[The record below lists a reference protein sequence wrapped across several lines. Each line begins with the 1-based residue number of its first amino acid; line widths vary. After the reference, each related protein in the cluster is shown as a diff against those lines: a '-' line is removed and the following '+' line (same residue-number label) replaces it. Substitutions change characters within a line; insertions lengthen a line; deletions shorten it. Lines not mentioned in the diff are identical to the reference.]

1 MSKYF
6 ITGGSGFIGSNFI
19 QMCINKNH
27 KVLNFDLLTYSGNLD
42 NLHITSK
49 NTNYSFIKGDICDKD
64 LLDKSLNEFRPNCII
79 NFAAESHVDK
89 SIDNPD
95 NFINTNIVGTYK
107 ILSSSADYYTNLTE
121 DQRRIFKFLHIST
134 DEVYGS
140 LDQKGLFDE
149 NSKYNP
155 SSPYSAS
162 KAASDHLVNSWNKTY
177 DLPTII
183 TNCSNNYGPYQFPE
197 KLIPHMIQR
206 CLSEDYLPIYGDGKN
221 IRDWIHVYDHCD
233 AIYELTKKGIVG
245 SRYNIGGSEEKSN
258 IEIVKEICHLL
269 DELRP
274 SSNLKSYKELIRF
287 VEDRPGHDFR
297 YAIDSS
303 KIQNEIGWKPKL
315 KFKEGLAKTI
325 NWYLKNQDWL
335 DNIKNNKYKL
345 TRIGLR

>member
-19 QMCINKNH
+19 QQCINKNH
-27 KVLNFDLLTYSGNLD
+27 TVLNFDLLTYSGNLD
-42 NLHITSK
+42 NLHSISK
-49 NTNYSFIKGDICDKD
+49 NSNYSFIKGDICDKD
-64 LLDKSLNEFRPNCII
+64 LLDRSLCEFKPNYII

-107 ILSSSADYYTNLTE
+107 LLSTSLNYYTNLTE
-121 DQRRIFKFLHIST
+121 DQRSIFKFLHIST

-149 NSKYNP
+149 NSQYDP

-162 KAASDHLVNSWNKTY
+162 KAASDHLVSSWNKTY

-206 CLSEDYLPIYGDGKN
+206 CLNEDYLPVYGDGKN

-233 AIYELTKKGIVG
+233 AIYELSKIGMVG
-245 SRYNIGGSEEKSN
+245 SRYNIGGSEEKAN
-258 IEIVKEICHLL
+258 IEIVKEICNLL

-274 SSNLKSYKELIRF
+274 SSHLKSYNELIQF

-303 KIQNEIGWKPKL
+303 KIKNEIGWKPKL
-315 KFKEGLAKTI
+315 KFKDGLAKTV
-325 NWYLKNQDWL
+325 NWYLENQDWL

-345 TRIGLR
+345 TRIGFR

>member
-19 QMCINKNH
+19 QQCINKNH
-27 KVLNFDLLTYSGNLD
+27 TVLNFDLLTYSGNLD
-42 NLHITSK
+42 NLHSISK
-49 NTNYSFIKGDICDKD
+49 NSNYSFIKGDICDKD
-64 LLDKSLNEFRPNCII
+64 LLDRSLCEFKPNYII

-107 ILSSSADYYTNLTE
+107 LLSTSLNYYTNLTE
-121 DQRRIFKFLHIST
+121 DQRSIFKFLHIST

-149 NSKYNP
+149 NSQYDP

-162 KAASDHLVNSWNKTY
+162 KAASDHLVSSWNKTY

-206 CLSEDYLPIYGDGKN
+206 CLNEDYLPVYGDGKN

-233 AIYELTKKGIVG
+233 AIYELSKIGMVG
-245 SRYNIGGSEEKSN
+245 SRYNIGGSEEKAN
-258 IEIVKEICHLL
+258 IEIVKEICNLL

-274 SSNLKSYKELIRF
+274 SSHLKSYNELIQF

-315 KFKEGLAKTI
+315 KFKDGLAKTV
-325 NWYLKNQDWL
+325 NWYLENQDWL

-345 TRIGLR
+345 TRIGFR